1 MFLGCPRR
9 AELYQK
15 LYQNMSVFRGVCRCL
30 RRSVLRGSGGSLGV
44 SPASPRPTLSS
55 PSDKSFARKLRD
67 LPACASVATEIDF
80 RWVADA
86 AQASQVARYELAR
99 ETFLVADALLQT
111 DPLGRK
117 RFREG
122 VASGAPFK
130 RNNFTP
136 NWPIEQYELLA
147 KIAGSKRLERFD
159 LAPAAELRGRFRRT
173 KAGSKV
179 ATKAVVIG
187 RVRDS
192 YDRHDVEFGPDA
204 YYELIVSR
212 IDQYGIEQAVREFR
226 AWAEGTGYFDLKN
239 SGGRP
244 PATLLHLAYF
254 RFTKGPVRPKSHG
267 SLFAAAIKSAEGA
280 ASQAQITDFGVRL
293 FDSGLVKNGV
303 SPAAW
308 SEGVAHIGKIVM
320 PAATLIASQ
329 YLSSKR

>member
-1 MFLGCPRR
+1 M
-9 AELYQK
+9 
-15 LYQNMSVFRGVCRCL
+15 
-30 RRSVLRGSGGSLGV
+30 RGSGGSLGV
-44 SPASPRPTLSS
+44 SPAATWPTLSS
-55 PSDKSFARKLRD
+55 SSDKSFARKLRE
-67 LPACASVATEIDF
+67 LPACASVGAEIDF

-99 ETFLVADALLQT
+99 EIFLVADALLQA
-111 DPLGRK
+111 DPLGQK
-117 RFREG
+117 RFRQG
-122 VASGAPFK
+122 VASGSPFK

-136 NWPIEQYELLA
+136 NWPIEQYELLL
-147 KIAGSKRLERFD
+147 KIAGSKRLEKFD

-173 KAGSKV
+173 KAGSKA

-192 YDRHDVEFGPDA
+192 YDRHDVEYGPDA

-239 SGGRP
+239 PGGRP

-267 SLFAAAIKSAEGA
+267 SLFAAAVKSAEGA

-303 SPAAW
+303 SAAAW